1 MTGVDANAISGA
13 PVRAAGPAAPH
24 VDGDP
29 FSVAGQIAL
38 VTGSCQGL
46 GYEIAHGLAV
56 RGATVIVHGRDAAK
70 ARQVSLS
77 LQSSGLSVDW
87 LAFDI
92 GDEDGRKRAFA
103 SIAQRYGRLH
113 VLVNNASIRAR
124 KTLTDLSTS
133 EIAEIVNTNLLATI
147 EVTRQAAALMREIR
161 YGRIV
166 TITSISGRLVR
177 YGDFIYPISKQ
188 ALDAMTRSAAV
199 EYGRD
204 GIVCNAIAPGT
215 FATEFNR
222 ELISKPENIAKM
234 QERNPLKRWG
244 EPHEIVAPAV
254 FLASKG
260 ASYINGH
267 TVVVDGGF
275 SIGF

>member
-1 MTGVDANAISGA
+1 MGQGTAQAVEPVMSEA
-13 PVRAAGPAAPH
+13 PVE
-24 VDGDP
+24 DL

-46 GYEIAHGLAV
+46 GYEIAQGLAA
-56 RGATVIVHGRDAAK
+56 RGATVIVHGRDATK
-70 ARQVSLS
+70 AQQVSSS
-77 LQSSGLSVDW
+77 LQSRGLHADW

-92 GDEDGRKRAFA
+92 NDENGRQQAFA

-113 VLVNNASIRAR
+113 ILVNNASIRAR
-124 KTLTDLSTS
+124 KTLTELSM
-133 EIAEIVNTNLLATI
+133 AEAAEVVNTNLLATI
-147 EVTRQAAALMREIR
+147 EVTRHAAALMRESR

-204 GIVCNAIAPGT
+204 GIVCNSIAPGT
-215 FATEFNR
+215 FATEFNK

-234 QERNPLKRWG
+234 QERNPMQRWG
-244 EPHEIVAPAV
+244 EPQEIVGPAI

>member
-1 MTGVDANAISGA
+1 MGQDTVHGEAAQ
-13 PVRAAGPAAPH
+13 AAGPVTSGTP
-24 VDGDP
+24 VGDL

-46 GYEIAHGLAV
+46 GYEIAQGLAE
-56 RGATVIVHGRDAAK
+56 RGATVIVHGRDATK
-70 ARQVSLS
+70 AQQVCRS
-77 LQSSGLSVDW
+77 LQSMGFHADW

-92 GDEDGRKRAFA
+92 NDEKGRQHGFA

-113 VLVNNASIRAR
+113 ILVNNASIRAR
-124 KTLTDLSTS
+124 KTLTELSTV
-133 EIAEIVNTNLLATI
+133 EAAEVVNTNLLATI
-147 EVTRQAAALMREIR
+147 EVTRHAAALMREGR

-204 GIVCNAIAPGT
+204 GIVCNSIAPGT

-222 ELISKPENIAKM
+222 ALISKPENIAKM
-234 QERNPLKRWG
+234 QERNPLRRWG
-244 EPHEIVAPAV
+244 EPKEIVGPAV